1 MQAPL
6 EVVFS
11 NIDNSPAVETFV
23 RKKLDK
29 LEKFYQDIT
38 SCHIYI
44 DKPHKH
50 KGRSYEV
57 RLEVR
62 VPGTELAVR
71 THPNGKQDYSDV
83 NIAIRDSFA
92 AVEKQLA
99 ARKSKFGH
107 QRHTALLGEEE

>member
-1 MQAPL
+1 MQTPL
-6 EVVFS
+6 EVIFS
-11 NIDNSPAVETFV
+11 NIDKSPAIETFI
-23 RKKLDK
+23 RKKLVK

-50 KGRSYEV
+50 KERSYEV

-62 VPGTELAVR
+62 VPGSEFAVR
-71 THPNGKQDYSDV
+71 MHPNGKNDYSDV
-83 NIAIRDSFA
+83 KIAIRDSFT